1 MGAGFCISP
10 SPPSLPGQ
18 AGRREAQSS
27 CEETKLEKPEGS
39 HGLKP
44 EEKPRKVAVSLVT
57 LGPHVPAGAR
67 APWKLSPRLR
77 SRPSSE
83 CGGGRGGPHSPG
95 DRDPGD
101 GDRLCCSRARLA
113 VNGRKGCAVQPR
125 AQLER
130 LSDTGLSPLDAQRIR
145 RGSGRHAVLAN
156 FGVRGRGRKAGGGL
170 PGHPRSKPAVWARAP
185 GRTCPGAETAPAPG
199 RRLL

>member
-1 MGAGFCISP
+1 MCSGPLGILLKCRLRLGKSGVGAGFCISP

-27 CEETKLEKPEGS
+27 CEETKLEKPERS

-83 CGGGRGGPHSPG
+83 CGGRGEGRAAQPGGQRPG
-95 DRDPGD
+95 GRRPA
-101 GDRLCCSRARLA
+101 LLLA
-113 VNGRKGCAVQPR
+113 
-125 AQLER
+125 
-130 LSDTGLSPLDAQRIR
+130 S
-145 RGSGRHAVLAN
+145 
-156 FGVRGRGRKAGGGL
+156 KAGRERKKG
-170 PGHPRSKPAVWARAP
+170 VCRA
-185 GRTCPGAETAPAPG
+185 A
-199 RRLL
+199 